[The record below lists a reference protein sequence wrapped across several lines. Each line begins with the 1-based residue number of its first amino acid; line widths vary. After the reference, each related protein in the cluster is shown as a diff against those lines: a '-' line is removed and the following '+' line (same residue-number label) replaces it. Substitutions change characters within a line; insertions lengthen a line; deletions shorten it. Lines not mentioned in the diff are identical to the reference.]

1 MPVKVV
7 HISDTHNQH
16 KGMVIPAGDILIHS
30 GDATG
35 RGMHYEIEAFGE
47 WFRSLPH
54 RHKIFVSGNHD
65 LLFEKNQAAAKTAF
79 FGTDKPSF
87 DDGVHY
93 LQDEEVT
100 VDVDGRLLTIYGS
113 PWQPWF
119 HNWAFNAYPPEIAQ
133 IWAKIPKRGI
143 DILVTH
149 GPARDILDRC
159 LDGRRVGCPEL
170 GRVIQEIKPLIHMC
184 GHIHEDN
191 GVYVR
196 NGVTYSNAAMLDLN
210 YRPNNTAN
218 VFEVHEDG
226 TVVFEAPEI

>member
-1 MPVKVV
+1 MVVKIV

-16 KGMVIPAGDILIHS
+16 KGMIIPAGDILIHS

-100 VDVDGRLLTIYGS
+100 VDVDGQLFIIYGS

-119 HNWAFNAYPPEIAQ
+119 HNWAFNAYAPQLKE
-133 IWAKIPKRGI
+133 IWAKIPDRI

-149 GPARDILDRC
+149 GPPLDILDRC
-159 LDGRRVGCPEL
+159 LDGKRVGCPDL
-170 GRVIQEIKPLIHMC
+170 AQAIKLKKPKIHMF

-191 GVYVR
+191 GVRVY
-196 NGVTYSNAAMLDLN
+196 GETTYSNAAMLDLN

-218 VFEVHEDG
+218 IFEVSDDG
-226 TVVFEAPEI
+226 KVLYVSP